1 MLPKTMIFFQTC
13 DLFPSIYLWPPAA
26 SGCRRLPPAA
36 SGMTFFFPVLS
47 QGTRAGK
54 NDDTRLYK
62 LPQTTLQ
69 PLSESTV
76 ASIIPFFG
84 TCCFILTEGLARFAS
99 KNDDFFFKLSLYNH
113 RFATSLPASRLTSG
127 WSGMVS
133 FFLVVSQ
140 GHTRRKE
147 R

>member
-1 MLPKTMIFFQTC
+1 MPPKTIFFFKLCTGKS
-13 DLFPSIYLWPPAA
+13 SI
-26 SGCRRLPPAA
+26 RRLT
-36 SGMTFFFPVLS
+36 SGMVSFFPVLS

-54 NDDTRLYK
+54 KDDTRLYK

-84 TCCFILTEGLARFAS
+84 TCFFILTEGLARFTS
-99 KNDDFFFKLSLYNH
+99 KNDDFFKLCTGKSSIYRH
-113 RFATSLPASRLTSG
+113 SFPRFPRSRRYPSYRNG
-127 WSGMVS
+127 VIFPGSEPGY
-133 FFLVVSQ
+133 
-140 GHTRRKE
+140 TRRKE

>member
-1 MLPKTMIFFQTC
+1 
-13 DLFPSIYLWPPAA
+13 
-26 SGCRRLPPAA
+26 
-36 SGMTFFFPVLS
+36 MTFFFPVLS

-84 TCCFILTEGLARFAS
+84 TCFFILTEGLARFAS
-99 KNDDFFFKLSLYNH
+99 KSDALFFILTEGLARFPSKNEIFWKKETHGILSI
-113 RFATSLPASRLTSG
+113 
-127 WSGMVS
+127 
-133 FFLVVSQ
+133 
-140 GHTRRKE
+140 
-147 R
+147 